1 MKQRK
6 QREKDAQELEIDRF
20 HWAKRLRQ
28 NAGTAPILALRGNEK
43 GTEKF
48 CPFGI
53 WWWIVFP
60 ALISIDAKG
69 CSVVIEGE

>member
-6 QREKDAQELEIDRF
+6 QREKGAQELEIDRF
-20 HWAKRLRQ
+20 RWVKRLRQ
-28 NAGTAPILALRGNEK
+28 NAGTAPILALRGKEK

-53 WWWIVFP
+53 WWR
-60 ALISIDAKG
+60 
-69 CSVVIEGE
+69 

>member
-6 QREKDAQELEIDRF
+6 PREKATQELEINGF
-20 HWAKRLRQ
+20 QWAKRLRQ
-28 NAGTAPILALRGNEK
+28 NAGTAPILALRGKEK

-53 WWWIVFP
+53 WWR
-60 ALISIDAKG
+60 
-69 CSVVIEGE
+69 